1 MEVCTKLLDVK
12 NLNKVQLKILKT
24 IGIWFVT
31 FIISLALLVNLN
43 KNEHIEILVDLLFF
57 IPVMIHVIFISR
69 KAKKNEWV
77 SKKFEIEAYEN
88 KLYLNK
94 RSIFVN
100 LDKTNNKIY
109 IDNIYDDYMNSYD
122 TTFCGYI
129 DEKDSEKFLEFLK
142 ENNIT
147 IGVINAELLIYRYK
161 NLSVPGKYNNL
172 SRILKNRPEQL
183 VSQGDCF
190 LWDCLEDSFKVMP
203 WNSGELKIKELIY
216 YKYKKLTSEDLSLD
230 SKVHIEKAMHY
241 GLYFGN
247 VNGEFWIKYGIP
259 QIIKNYR
266 ICNRKLEFAM
276 LSPFILILIIFGVLV
291 GLGVIT

>member
-77 SKKFEIEAYEN
+77 SKKLEIEAYEN

-266 ICNRKLEFAM
+266 IK
-276 LSPFILILIIFGVLV
+276 ILTV
-291 GLGVIT
+291 

>member
-1 MEVCTKLLDVK
+1 MNNELPKIKIDERTGIEYRLEGDYYIQNLSMPKEEK
-12 NLNKVQLKILKT
+12 ITLNKY
-24 IGIWFVT
+24 GRMR
-31 FIISLALLVNLN
+31 LN
-43 KNEHIEILVDLLFF
+43 
-57 IPVMIHVIFISR
+57 
-69 KAKKNEWV
+69 
-77 SKKFEIEAYEN
+77 
-88 KLYLNK
+88 
-94 RSIFVN
+94 
-100 LDKTNNKIY
+100 
-109 IDNIYDDYMNSYD
+109 
-122 TTFCGYI
+122 
-129 DEKDSEKFLEFLK
+129 FLK
-142 ENNIT
+142 ENNIA

-161 NLSVPGKYNNL
+161 NLSVPVKYNNL

>member
-77 SKKFEIEAYEN
+77 SKKLEIEAYEN

-109 IDNIYDDYMNSYD
+109 IDNIYDDYMKK
-122 TTFCGYI
+122 I
-129 DEKDSEKFLEFLK
+129 
-142 ENNIT
+142 
-147 IGVINAELLIYRYK
+147 RK
-161 NLSVPGKYNNL
+161 N
-172 SRILKNRPEQL
+172 
-183 VSQGDCF
+183 F
-190 LWDCLEDSFKVMP
+190 
-203 WNSGELKIKELIY
+203 
-216 YKYKKLTSEDLSLD
+216 
-230 SKVHIEKAMHY
+230 
-241 GLYFGN
+241 
-247 VNGEFWIKYGIP
+247 
-259 QIIKNYR
+259 
-266 ICNRKLEFAM
+266 
-276 LSPFILILIIFGVLV
+276 
-291 GLGVIT
+291 

>member
-1 MEVCTKLLDVK
+1 V
-12 NLNKVQLKILKT
+12 
-24 IGIWFVT
+24 
-31 FIISLALLVNLN
+31 
-43 KNEHIEILVDLLFF
+43 
-57 IPVMIHVIFISR
+57 
-69 KAKKNEWV
+69 
-77 SKKFEIEAYEN
+77 
-88 KLYLNK
+88 
-94 RSIFVN
+94 
-100 LDKTNNKIY
+100 
-109 IDNIYDDYMNSYD
+109 
-122 TTFCGYI
+122 
-129 DEKDSEKFLEFLK
+129 
-142 ENNIT
+142 
-147 IGVINAELLIYRYK
+147 
-161 NLSVPGKYNNL
+161 KYNNL